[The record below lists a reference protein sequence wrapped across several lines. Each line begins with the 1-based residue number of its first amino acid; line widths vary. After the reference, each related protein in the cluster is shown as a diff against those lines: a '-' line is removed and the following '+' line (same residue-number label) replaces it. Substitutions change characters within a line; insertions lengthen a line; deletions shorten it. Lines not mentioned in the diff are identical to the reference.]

1 MSSGNAGIRRTA
13 TFNAIK
19 TRGLVLQN
27 PDGTFPPAN
36 AVLQLDDSTGTVI
49 PSRNLDVDSLVVN
62 NNNLIIDNLGQITA
76 RSITL
81 TSSATAITTTS
92 GDVVV
97 NDANVVVTGD
107 QINTGYV
114 SCAALQLTNP
124 DVETTQNNTYLWV
137 NDQDLLW
144 QSEALNTTLNISQG
158 IQNLVIDPSGVDLI
172 RPTDSSDST
181 GMYNALV
188 TILNIFNKRSLFI
201 GISGETPTP
210 SPPPPPPG
218 VLPLRIYFNSPCN
231 FMITVTDLCGEP
243 ITSPFRY
250 SATQGANSAS
260 YSISSFM
267 TNLSRIRNSEGV
279 LLSQYITFVFDTVAA
294 NEYRAR
300 IQFTSSSPTYQVYFS
315 DVDRVCEAKRFLTQ
329 LQLLYI
335 VPGPSPTP
343 NFTCYTDI
351 SDLQLTATTDL
362 RSYCVPLNNSLFGQS
377 ITGADIYF
385 NKDTAVAAPVFTVA
399 NTDSPSQYDI
409 TITSRP
415 STTGLSGENVLEYFG
430 VTYNTRPIYIIAAPP
445 ATPTGQY
452 PFTFRIETQTYP
464 SITPKRIT
472 IVSVDKY
479 NQSTTPRTV
488 TQGTSSWPNP
498 P

>member
-1 MSSGNAGIRRTA
+1 STEIPLPATTLNTPVFAIAILVSETLCSNEIPEEGPVVKFNDTIGFTVFVPLMSIPEPIADVTLVTVPVPDPPVPPVHPPPDMSPYTVRFPYTVNESNTSTVFADTSFVDMSVITRCGVGTNLPAVLETDSIEFAAGKLPSGFCTMRFLVFKEYTSSVRRTRDISFSPSPSPALLFLFFLLPIPNPLVWRKQRTRTRTETVTETKTNTMSSGNAGIRRTA

-201 GISGETPTP
+201 G
-210 SPPPPPPG
+210 
-218 VLPLRIYFNSPCN
+218 
-231 FMITVTDLCGEP
+231 
-243 ITSPFRY
+243 
-250 SATQGANSAS
+250 
-260 YSISSFM
+260 
-267 TNLSRIRNSEGV
+267 
-279 LLSQYITFVFDTVAA
+279 
-294 NEYRAR
+294 
-300 IQFTSSSPTYQVYFS
+300 
-315 DVDRVCEAKRFLTQ
+315 
-329 LQLLYI
+329 
-335 VPGPSPTP
+335 
-343 NFTCYTDI
+343 
-351 SDLQLTATTDL
+351 
-362 RSYCVPLNNSLFGQS
+362 
-377 ITGADIYF
+377 
-385 NKDTAVAAPVFTVA
+385 
-399 NTDSPSQYDI
+399 
-409 TITSRP
+409 
-415 STTGLSGENVLEYFG
+415 
-430 VTYNTRPIYIIAAPP
+430 
-445 ATPTGQY
+445 
-452 PFTFRIETQTYP
+452 
-464 SITPKRIT
+464 
-472 IVSVDKY
+472 
-479 NQSTTPRTV
+479 
-488 TQGTSSWPNP
+488 
-498 P
+498 